1 LTRPLKDLAASV
13 RGRLQNA
20 ARGADRPF
28 QEVLEYYA
36 IERFLYRLSRSAYSG
51 QFVLKGALLFR
62 TWQAPASRPTKD
74 IDLLGRMENAPERVV
89 AVFREMCGQEV
100 EADGMVYAPAG
111 VIGEVITEGA
121 DYPGV
126 RVTFRATLENA
137 RVAMQVDVG
146 FGDVITPD
154 VVAIEYPTLLEF
166 PVPRLTGY
174 PRETVVAEKFEA
186 MVKLGLLNSRMKD
199 FYDLWVLGRQFP
211 FDGPTVVS
219 AVRRTFANRGTGVV
233 PVPTALTGTFAN
245 DPAKQAQWTGF
256 LRKSRLEGPPGDLP
270 AVVAALAAFLL
281 PVAEAASGG
290 GEFNWGWEPPGPWY
304 PRD

>member
-1 LTRPLKDLAASV
+1 
-13 RGRLQNA
+13 
-20 ARGADRPF
+20 
-28 QEVLEYYA
+28 
-36 IERFLYRLSRSAYSG
+36 
-51 QFVLKGALLFR
+51 
-62 TWQAPASRPTKD
+62 
-74 IDLLGRMENAPERVV
+74 
-89 AVFREMCGQEV
+89 
-100 EADGMVYAPAG
+100 
-111 VIGEVITEGA
+111 
-121 DYPGV
+121 
-126 RVTFRATLENA
+126 
-137 RVAMQVDVG
+137 VAMQVDVG

-166 PVPRLTGY
+166 PAPRLTGY